1 MDTVHRFI
9 AYGIPAGFALM
20 TLWSIWALIRNKS
33 PEAAFWNLLAVLQ
46 VIIGIQAIV
55 GVILLLTGGR
65 PASLGPQWLHYA
77 YGALFPAIVLVVA
90 HRFARK
96 YEGIPWLVFG
106 VAGFIIF
113 GLTSRALMTG
123 LGLA

>member
-9 AYGIPAGFALM
+9 AYGIVGGFGVL
-20 TLWSIWALIRNKS
+20 TLWPIWALIRNKA
-33 PEAAFWNLLAVLQ
+33 PEQAFWNLLAALQ
-46 VIIGIQAIV
+46 VVIGIQTIV
-55 GVILLLTGGR
+55 GAILFLTGAR
-65 PASLGPQWLHYA
+65 PASLGPAWLHYA
-77 YGALFPAIVLVVA
+77 YGALFPTIVLVVA
-90 HRFARK
+90 HRFARR

-113 GLTSRALMTG
+113 GLTLRALMTG